1 MGSDWDSCL
10 RAVAAQSESKRNAFF
25 KDCDIAKLTCSY
37 ISGDERVASGTRV
50 RFEWFAE
57 VGGNSD
63 KATIEAR
70 CDNVVKYGVPL
81 PVHWRTLLRC
91 LRLDVAMEKSVKRLQ
106 DVNVGFPTLRILGV
120 PKLSPPPSLG
130 TALAPGSVVQLQA
143 RSGARQDYLLAAHI
157 HGDRRAE
164 VLLVSKLSQVF

>member
-63 KATIEAR
+63 KATIEGR
-70 CDNVVKYGVPL
+70 CDKCGEIWCSPSGALEDLASMPSFGRGDGEVREEASG
-81 PVHWRTLLRC
+81 RQR
-91 LRLDVAMEKSVKRLQ
+91 
-106 DVNVGFPTLRILGV
+106 RIPNLAHPRG
-120 PKLSPPPSLG
+120 SE
-130 TALAPGSVVQLQA
+130 ALAAALFGECVGTWVGRSTSSSVRGS
-143 RSGARQDYLLAAHI
+143 SGLLACSTH
-157 HGDRRAE
+157 
-164 VLLVSKLSQVF
+164 